1 MRFTPKRVFRAKRLF
16 STSLDELSS
25 LTAISPVDGRYAR
38 LTKGLRDSFSEYG
51 LIKHRVEVEVR
62 WFQFMSNH
70 LNNLDQV
77 PRLSP
82 ESNKF
87 LDDVVEKF
95 NLEDAKRVK
104 TIERTTNHDVKSV
117 EYFLKEKVSDNKE
130 LSAVSEFFHFS
141 CTSEDINNLA
151 YGLMLSSAREKH
163 ILPEMNGVIETL
175 REMAHQEA
183 SSAMLART
191 HGQPATPT
199 TIGKEMANFVYRMSR
214 QRDQFASV
222 RSGKK
227 EEEEK
232 NRILLKL
239 KTHNNKTG
247 TDPRQIQRCSR

>member
-1 MRFTPKRVFRAKRLF
+1 MMMRINKLAPKCTNLIINRTGRRFLSSSSK
-16 STSLDELSS
+16 LDELSS

-38 LTKGLRDSFSEYG
+38 LTKQLRDSFSEYG

-95 NLEDAKRVK
+95 DLEDAKRVK

-117 EYFLKEKVSDNKE
+117 EYFLKEKVADNKE

-199 TIGKEMANFVYRMSR
+199 TIGKEMANFAYRMSR

-222 RSGKK
+222 RSCK
-227 EEEEK
+227 
-232 NRILLKL
+232 
-239 KTHNNKTG
+239 
-247 TDPRQIQRCSR
+247 RQHFNTTL